1 MKVNLVKQNSLY
13 NNRAFSTK
21 FYCPRHVYR
30 LWPIGLRLNW
40 TPFPQVVRLD
50 EGKLYAFF
58 VKINWIIIFT
68 GPVIGFKFFSGRI
81 QRLHGF
87 GSPAVYPPIYP
98 FSVLYKSFDS
108 VYTWVYSSGGLNYNF
123 KVIL

>member
-21 FYCPRHVYR
+21 FHCPRHVYR

-68 GPVIGFKFFSGRI
+68 GPVIGFKFFFWSHPKTSRVWQSCCI
-81 QRLHGF
+81 
-87 GSPAVYPPIYP
+87 PPIYP